1 MNIGKC
7 LRWGIGA
14 TSRYG
19 EIGESSEQ
27 LRKWMSQA
35 DTNVTDLIARV

>member
-1 MNIGKC
+1 MNIGKY

-19 EIGESSEQ
+19 GIGESSEQ
-27 LRKWMSQA
+27 LRKWMSEA